1 MLNLE
6 DKEWKDFVIGEVFN
20 VLNSKP
26 YHKKDLKISNNY
38 KNSIP
43 YISRTNRNNGVE
55 EIIQKEDNF
64 KINKKNTI
72 AFGAENA
79 TFFLQPF
86 EYITGNKI
94 YTINHKQINKFNGL
108 FIQQALNTSI
118 KDCGFSYG
126 QGLTGTR
133 AKRRNVLLP
142 INKNNEPDYE
152 FMEEY
157 TKSIIDKKLNSY
169 KKYAQTTLEKLQ
181 YKKIDNLQE
190 KEWRE
195 FVIEDLFDI
204 QIGKSI
210 DGNKI
215 DKFSGKVP
223 YITRKET
230 SNGYDGF
237 ISYDKKYLYENAPV
251 ITIGNETAMPF
262 VQTAKN
268 FFTGTKV
275 NIMKSK
281 NEVSEN
287 VLFFVSQSIKQ
298 QKNKYSYSITIN
310 STRLKRQK
318 ILLPINSKDEPDYA
332 YMEQYIIN
340 MKHKK
345 IKQYLDYLE
354 KQKKDS

>member
-6 DKEWKDFVIGEVFN
+6 NKKWKDFKIDSLFSVDKGIYIKESNIKKGKIPYITAKATNNGLNCFIGNSNLFEGNNITVEKVKLSAFYQPSKYYCSHDVSVLSNSKLNKENSLFIATMIGRQGSKYSYGRQAQMNVVKKQKILLPVNEKSEPDYEYMENYTKSTMDRKVKIYKKYIQNVLSGLEYKEIEPLENKEWKEFVIGEVFN

-43 YISRTNRNNGVE
+43 YVSRTNRNNGVE
-55 EIIQKEDNF
+55 EIIQKEDSF

-142 INKNNEPDYE
+142 INENNDPDFE
-152 FMEEY
+152 
-157 TKSIIDKKLNSY
+157 
-169 KKYAQTTLEKLQ
+169 
-181 YKKIDNLQE
+181 
-190 KEWRE
+190 
-195 FVIEDLFDI
+195 
-204 QIGKSI
+204 
-210 DGNKI
+210 
-215 DKFSGKVP
+215 
-223 YITRKET
+223 
-230 SNGYDGF
+230 
-237 ISYDKKYLYENAPV
+237 
-251 ITIGNETAMPF
+251 
-262 VQTAKN
+262 
-268 FFTGTKV
+268 
-275 NIMKSK
+275 
-281 NEVSEN
+281 
-287 VLFFVSQSIKQ
+287 
-298 QKNKYSYSITIN
+298 
-310 STRLKRQK
+310 
-318 ILLPINSKDEPDYA
+318 
-332 YMEQYIIN
+332 YMEQY
-340 MKHKK
+340 MKNLMYKK
-345 IKQYLDYLE
+345 IKQYLNYKNKE
-354 KQKKDS
+354 A

>member
-133 AKRRNVLLP
+133 AKRRNILLP

-152 FMEEY
+152 YMENY
-157 TKSIIDKKLNSY
+157 IKSIKDKKLEEY
-169 KKYAQTTLEKLQ
+169 KKYANKVLANLE
-181 YKKIDNLQE
+181 YKKVELLEN
-190 KEWRE
+190 KEWEE
-195 FVIEDLFDI
+195 FFLTDI
-204 QIGKSI
+204 FSTIQRGKRLTKSNQKS
-210 DGNKI
+210 GNI
-215 DKFSGKVP
+215 P
-223 YITRKET
+223 YISST
-230 SNGYDGF
+230 SMNNGVDNF
-237 ISYDKKYLYENAPV
+237 
-251 ITIGNETAMPF
+251 IGN
-262 VQTAKN
+262 
-268 FFTGTKV
+268 
-275 NIMKSK
+275 
-281 NEVSEN
+281 
-287 VLFFVSQSIKQ
+287 
-298 QKNKYSYSITIN
+298 
-310 STRLKRQK
+310 
-318 ILLPINSKDEPDYA
+318 
-332 YMEQYIIN
+332 
-340 MKHKK
+340 
-345 IKQYLDYLE
+345 
-354 KQKKDS
+354 